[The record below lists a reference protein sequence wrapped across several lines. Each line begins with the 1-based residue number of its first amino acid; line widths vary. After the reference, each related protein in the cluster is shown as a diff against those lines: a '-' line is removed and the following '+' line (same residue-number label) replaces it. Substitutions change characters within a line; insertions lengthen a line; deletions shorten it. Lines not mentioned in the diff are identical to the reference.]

1 MGVGLLGPPGPAAIA
16 AACPLGH
23 TAWLALLR
31 EFKKM
36 IIVVFSDLIETIEN
50 KTNFRCPKSGR

>member
-1 MGVGLLGPPGPAAIA
+1 MGVGPLGPPPGPAAIA

-31 EFKKM
+31 EFKKKKM
-36 IIVVFSDLIETIEN
+36 IIAVFSDSMAKIRPLKIN
-50 KTNFRCPKSGR
+50 V